1 LAPQPLLW
9 GDSHPLQARGQIPR
23 IHFSLASQVH
33 LLMADINRGTA
44 YRLGR
49 PIPLLREETDYA

>member
-1 LAPQPLLW
+1 
-9 GDSHPLQARGQIPR
+9 
-23 IHFSLASQVH
+23 VH